1 MNRVIVAILVL
12 LITTSS
18 THYVYAAQLDAAI
31 AKDSKE
37 FIPKFQFTRI
47 VSITHDGDSELQRLI
62 GDDVEI
68 LFDIDK
74 INAPSLISQINSEL
88 RDKSFAKITDVSGT
102 YSAIVSVREKSIGIE
117 YRIILYPTIQN
128 HFVGDSETLDSQW
141 RGFTIDGV
149 IPVNTVYGKYDI
161 NSPSSVFAVSNVN
174 ALEYLSES
182 DAMKILDSPLIDAN
196 GISEFPLYKW
206 ESMFDPTSK
215 MSETVN
221 FGFSGSV
228 ITNYSMGICTVYL
241 GLCEDKNVYYE
252 FVIDGEDYSI
262 RSVESQDD
270 ATIVIEGYVGESQI
284 GKMEIFTIQDDA
296 PVIPDDDDTQV
307 VTMYGMAGIGVALT
321 AGFFIVSDRKTK
333 KTSSEQT
340 GIDPKDLESMPI
352 SISAGGY
359 RTNRGTAQL
368 KR

>member
-1 MNRVIVAILVL
+1 MNTVIVAVLVL

-31 AKDSKE
+31 AKDSQE

-47 VSITHDGDSELQRLI
+47 VTITHDGDSELQRLI

-74 INAPSLISQINSEL
+74 TNAASLISQINSEL
-88 RDKSFAKITDVSGT
+88 RDKSFAKIIDVSGT

-117 YRIILYPTIQN
+117 YRIILHPTIQN
-128 HFVGDSETLDSQW
+128 YFVGDSETLDSQW
-141 RGFTIDGV
+141 RGFLINGV
-149 IPVNTVYGKYDI
+149 IPVDTVYGKYDI
-161 NSPSSVFAVSNVN
+161 NSPSSVLAVSHVN
-174 ALEYLSES
+174 ALEYMSDS
-182 DAMKILDSPLIDAN
+182 DAMTILNSSLIDAK
-196 GISEFPLYKW
+196 GISEFPLSKW
-206 ESMFDPTSK
+206 ESMFDPTAK

-221 FGFSGSV
+221 FGFSGNV

-241 GLCEDKNVYYE
+241 GLCEDKNEYYE
-252 FVIDGEDYSI
+252 FVINGEDYSI

-270 ATIVIEGYVGESQI
+270 ATIVIEGYVYESQI
-284 GKMEIFTIQDDA
+284 GKMDVFAIQDHA
-296 PVIPDDDDTQV
+296 PIISPENDFQV
-307 VTMYGMAGIGVALT
+307 VTMYGMAGIGVAAT
-321 AGFFIVSDRKTK
+321 AGFFIVSDRKAK
-333 KTSSEQT
+333 RTSSEQT

-352 SISAGGY
+352 SSSAGGY
-359 RTNRGTAQL
+359 RTNRGTSQL